1 MRMSRGLGLRFQA
14 WREKLHLLLDT
25 AATTVMNDQQ
35 PPSGGGGGDVVVGGG
50 GCYEAVDLLLE

>member
-1 MRMSRGLGLRFQA
+1 MSRGLGLRFQA
-14 WREKLHLLLDT
+14 LREKLHLLLDT

>member
-1 MRMSRGLGLRFQA
+1 MSRGLGLRFQA
-14 WREKLHLLLDT
+14 LREKLHLLLDT
-25 AATTVMNDQQ
+25 AAATVMNDQQ

>member
-1 MRMSRGLGLRFQA
+1 MRMSRGLSLRFQA
-14 WREKLHLLLDT
+14 LREKLHLLLDT